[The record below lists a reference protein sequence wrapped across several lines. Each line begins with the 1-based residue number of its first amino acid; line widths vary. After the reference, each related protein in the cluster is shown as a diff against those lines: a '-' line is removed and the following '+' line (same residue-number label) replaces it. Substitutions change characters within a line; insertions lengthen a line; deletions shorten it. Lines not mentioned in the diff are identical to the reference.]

1 MFIINGSRRKED
13 LFKEGKTFM
22 SEGDQDCQKNIKSI
36 CINESVLTLSNKT
49 TKNIAGIVTEVSQKA

>member
-1 MFIINGSRRKED
+1 MFINNGSRRKED
-13 LFKEGKTFM
+13 LFKEEKHL

-36 CINESVLTLSNKT
+36 CINESVLSNKKA

>member
-36 CINESVLTLSNKT
+36 CINESVLSKKT
-49 TKNIAGIVTEVSQKA
+49 TKNIARIVTEVSQKA

>member
-1 MFIINGSRRKED
+1 
-13 LFKEGKTFM
+13 M

-36 CINESVLTLSNKT
+36 CINESVLSNKKT

>member
-1 MFIINGSRRKED
+1 
-13 LFKEGKTFM
+13 M
-22 SEGDQDCQKNIKSI
+22 SEGDQDCQKYIKSI